1 MRKAETIEQIEARAE
16 KFVTALLK
24 RNVHIDYS
32 HFSRLK
38 KLMVDKTIRE
48 SIEKLN

>member
-24 RNVHIDYS
+24 RNVHIDRS
-32 HFSRLK
+32 HFSKLK
-38 KLMVDKTIRE
+38 KLMVDRAVRE
-48 SIEKLN
+48 LIEN